1 MPRSKVLQ
9 DDAVHFGA
17 IINRMRWERRWTL
30 QDLARFSGMHP
41 THLGIL
47 ERGGNMP
54 TLATILKLAEVFG
67 VEGASLVREIEE
79 QRRTQKE

>member
-1 MPRSKVLQ
+1 VR
-9 DDAVHFGA
+9 FGA

-30 QDLARFSGMHP
+30 QDLARFTGMHA

-54 TLATILKLAEVFG
+54 SLATILKLAEVFG
-67 VEGASLVREIEE
+67 VTASSLVREVEE
-79 QRRTQKE
+79 QRSTQQ

>member
-1 MPRSKVLQ
+1 MR
-9 DDAVHFGA
+9 FGA

-30 QDLARFSGMHP
+30 QDLARFTGMHA

-67 VEGASLVREIEE
+67 VEAWSLVREIEE
-79 QRRTQKE
+79 QRRAPRT